1 MFCFEIVQKMIQVT
15 KNTFGRKRKSM
26 SSVSEYFLKM
36 LLSSVMINVRTCTG
50 YVFMKNYLLITAY
63 IRLKIG
69 LPRK

>member
-26 SSVSEYFLKM
+26 SSVNEYFLKM
-36 LLSSVMINVRTCTG
+36 SPNSVMINVRT
-50 YVFMKNYLLITAY
+50 YSNYIFMKNYLLITAY
-63 IRLKIG
+63 IRLKIE